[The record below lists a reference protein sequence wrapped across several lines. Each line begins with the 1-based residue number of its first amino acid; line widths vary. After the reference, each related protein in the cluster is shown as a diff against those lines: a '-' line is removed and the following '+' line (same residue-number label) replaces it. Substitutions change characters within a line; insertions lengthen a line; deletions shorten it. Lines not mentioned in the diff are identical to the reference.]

1 MQKKKNVRCEGG
13 RSVLHIKNSSGGF
26 CKVKKTGR
34 LGKNCIYFCGSGKCK
49 KYDKWCRSLNCPGY
63 EKRKQW
69 FRGTKLIVAYYAT
82 SSISTEDIM

>member
-49 KYDKWCRSLNCPGY
+49 KYDKIRWK
-63 EKRKQW
+63 EKV
-69 FRGTKLIVAYYAT
+69 FL
-82 SSISTEDIM
+82 